1 VTHDGI
7 HTCGESRRLPDGRHP
22 RRRGGCRSAS
32 PDPDAA
38 GWRDVENRA
47 GARSIDRGAAAE
59 RITHLNRALAIIGE
73 LRASLDPAGGAIAGN
88 LDNLYEFMSRQVL
101 LAHVD
106 PRVEI
111 LDGVSSL
118 LSEIRSAWI
127 LIPQDA
133 RTRPAEIR

>member
-1 VTHDGI
+1 MTASTRAANLAAYQMVATHGGVAAADPHRLILMLLDGAM
-7 HTCGESRRLPDGRHP
+7 SRIAQA
-22 RRRGGCRSAS
+22 RG
-32 PDPDAA
+32 
-38 GWRDVENRA
+38 
-47 GARSIDRGAAAE
+47 SIDRGASAD

-73 LRASLDPAGGAIAGN
+73 LRASLDPAGGAIASN